1 MGEISISTNER
12 FELVDITYEVQK
24 LLDDFDLDEGAVLI
38 FTKHTTTAL
47 MINEKE
53 TGLLKDFK
61 KIMKELVPEG
71 REYEHNRIDNN
82 ADSHLRAI
90 LLSSSLVVPVSN
102 RRLELGS
109 WQRIFLVELD
119 GPRTR
124 KIIVKPL
131 LSTGE

>member
-12 FELVDITYEVQK
+12 FELIDITYEVQK

-53 TGLLKDFK
+53 TGLLRDFK

>member
-53 TGLLKDFK
+53 TGLLRDFK

>member
-24 LLDDFDLDEGAVLI
+24 LLEDFDLDEGAVLI

>member
-24 LLDDFDLDEGAVLI
+24 LLEDFDLDEGAVLI

-47 MINEKE
+47 MVNEKE

>member
-53 TGLLKDFK
+53 TGLLRDFK
-61 KIMKELVPEG
+61 KIMKELVPEEK
-71 REYEHNRIDNN
+71 EYDHNRIDNN

-131 LSTGE
+131 LSAGE